1 MSSFE
6 NKNVVI
12 TGASRGIGLATV
24 KKFVTEGA
32 NVIAC
37 SSHDSTE
44 TRQLYSD
51 IESNLKGRIQPLF
64 FDLSEESSVKEGIK
78 HIKELT
84 KEVDVLVN
92 NAGIGKLSLFA
103 FTKANELKRIFQVNF
118 FSQIMIIQG
127 LIGVL
132 RRSESPS
139 IVNLASIAGI
149 DGGIGALGYGSSKAS
164 IILATRV
171 LAEELAPLHIRVN
184 AVAPGMVDTDLSK
197 QMGNEA
203 IKRAKGASFLKR
215 LASPDEI
222 ANVIFFLAS
231 NNSNYINGQIIRIDG
246 GM

>member
-184 AVAPGMVDTDLSK
+184 AVAP
-197 QMGNEA
+197 
-203 IKRAKGASFLKR
+203 
-215 LASPDEI
+215 
-222 ANVIFFLAS
+222 
-231 NNSNYINGQIIRIDG
+231 
-246 GM
+246 